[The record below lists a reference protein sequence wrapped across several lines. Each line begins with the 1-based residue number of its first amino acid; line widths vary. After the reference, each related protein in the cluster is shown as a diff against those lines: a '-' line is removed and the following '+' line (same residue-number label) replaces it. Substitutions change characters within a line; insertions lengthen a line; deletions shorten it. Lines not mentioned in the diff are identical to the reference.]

1 MGGMNEADVK
11 ILIAEVTSGKVT
23 SGSIIGEYE
32 PRPLGV
38 LSADS
43 STLSAGGSSAVP
55 TGSVEAPDELTFGTC
70 HAFRVR
76 WRAWQNRPRL
86 TVNSAPA
93 RWS

>member
-1 MGGMNEADVK
+1 MYGPDDGNQGSDSRVGTCSTGGMNEADVK

-23 SGSIIGEYE
+23 GGSIIGEYE

-43 STLSAGGSSAVP
+43 STLSTGDSSTIP
-55 TGSVEAPDELTFGTC
+55 TGSVEAPAELTFGTC

-76 WRAWQNRPRL
+76 
-86 TVNSAPA
+86 
-93 RWS
+93 